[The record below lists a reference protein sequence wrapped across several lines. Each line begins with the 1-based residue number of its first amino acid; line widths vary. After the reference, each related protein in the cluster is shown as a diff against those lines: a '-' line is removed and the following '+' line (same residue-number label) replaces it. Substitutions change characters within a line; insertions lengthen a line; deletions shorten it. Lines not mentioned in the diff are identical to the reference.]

1 VVRSGGIASNPGST
15 YSLPT
20 NNGRNVGRGGEGWML
35 RFEGLGVDRCGR
47 AVYRDGFAR
56 CGAADLESG
65 DLREGWCRL
74 RVVDPTSGRERPLA
88 RSVSFRVRR
97 CRNPRGHTTRAP
109 PSEGPCRAHPRRRG
123 ARAPIRGPEWLQR
136 WMPAVRLFGGR
147 ALCFG
152 RHHWRPSAGAERR
165 CSGHRPWSGSRS
177 GSAGSRR
184 CSSGGQSN
192 AALLLRGVLG
202 TIRLEPKQGD
212 VGRPYYL
219 AQTSIDCIALLE
231 TPPGAEAPDGGSNS
245 LQPWRRRE

>member
-1 VVRSGGIASNPGST
+1 VAALFTATASRVAAQRT
-15 YSLPT
+15 WSLETSARVGAVSESWIRPQGL
-20 NNGRNVGRGGEGWML
+20 NGPWL
-35 RFEGLGVDRCGR
+35 GL
-47 AVYRDGFAR
+47 
-56 CGAADLESG
+56 S
-65 DLREGWCRL
+65 
-74 RVVDPTSGRERPLA
+74 
-88 RSVSFRVRR
+88 RSVSVGA
-97 CRNPRGHTTRAP
+97 RNPRGHTTRAP

-147 ALCFG
+147 VLCFG
-152 RHHWRPSAGAERR
+152 RHHWRPYAGAERR

-192 AALLLRGVLG
+192 PALLLRGVLG
-202 TIRLEPKQGD
+202 TIRPEPKQGD

-231 TPPGAEAPDGGSNS
+231 TPPGEAPDGDSN
-245 LQPWRRRE
+245 LLRQWRRRE